1 MQQAVSLLV
10 PAQPSDIPSTA
21 GNSNDRMSVAQKE
34 WPARGRILMAS
45 ISATNGRGQEK
56 APLSGGVALVT
67 GGSRGIGRAIANRL
81 ALLGASISICGR
93 DFATLEESAQ
103 SVAKIGVPVHFQ
115 TADVTKSADVTD
127 LVVKTEMKLG
137 QITILVNNAVIG
149 LFGPAHEKT
158 EADWDRVLDTN
169 LKSVFLVSRAV
180 APSMIRRGS
189 GDIVNISSLAGTNT
203 FAGGGIYCASK
214 WGVVGLSGCMAEDLR
229 EQGVRVSVICPGSV
243 ATEFSTRGAKDT
255 SKALSPEDVAHAVE
269 AIVTQNPRSF
279 LSEIHL
285 RPLRKP

>member
-1 MQQAVSLLV
+1 M
-10 PAQPSDIPSTA
+10 
-21 GNSNDRMSVAQKE
+21 
-34 WPARGRILMAS
+34 AR
-45 ISATNGRGQEK
+45 ISKANGDPREK
-56 APLSGGVALVT
+56 KPLAGGVALVT
-67 GGSRGIGRAIANRL
+67 GGSRGIGRAIAHRL
-81 ALLGASISICGR
+81 ALLGASVSICGR
-93 DFATLEESAQ
+93 DRAALEESARGL
-103 SVAKIGVPVHFQ
+103 AKTGVPVHYQ
-115 TADVTKSADVTD
+115 MADVTRPADVAD
-127 LVVKTEMKLG
+127 LVGKTETALG
-137 QITILVNNAVIG
+137 PITILVNNAGIG

-189 GDIVNISSLAGTNT
+189 GDIINISSLAGKNT

-229 EQGVRVSVICPGSV
+229 EHGIRVGVICPGSV
-243 ATEFSTRGAKDT
+243 ATEFSGRGAKDAA
-255 SKALSPEDVAHAVE
+255 KVLSPEDVAHAVE
-269 AIVTQNPRSF
+269 AMVTQGPRSF